1 MKVQQTDEKK
11 RPGSLRNDI
20 RLYVE
25 KRLEL
30 LNLTLAEEI
39 SMLITDGIQR
49 VIGVLL
55 LSGALLFSWL
65 AFAFLLS
72 DWIDSLSGGF
82 ALASLPL
89 FLLTFIFMKKR
100 SSILAEK
107 IQAELIEKAIINFDK
122 KIKKRPTINKED
134 E

>member
-1 MKVQQTDEKK
+1 MKVKQTDEKK
-11 RPGSLRNDI
+11 RTGSLRNDI

-30 LNLTLAEEI
+30 LNLTLAEEV
-39 SMLITDGIQR
+39 SMLITDGIER

-72 DWIDSLSGGF
+72 DWIGSLSGGF
-82 ALASLPL
+82 GLASLPL
-89 FLLTFIFMKKR
+89 FVLTFIFLRKG

-107 IQAELIEKAIINFDK
+107 IQSELIEKAIINFDE
-122 KIKKRPTINKED
+122 KIKNRPAINKED